1 MEQRHYNLWLVTY
14 LKLNLGCGLEY
25 KKGYANIDAFDDSV
39 ADKVMSALNLEFED
53 NTFTQVDCIQVLE
66 HLGAAKSIYALA
78 EMYRVLTPK
87 GLLLI
92 ETPDLK
98 NSFKIFLKGNENQR
112 KLVMNWIYGLDM
124 PGMSHKYGFPEELL
138 ERMLLETGFVD
149 IEITRV
155 DTKSAY
161 PSLRATSRKEVS
173 MVHQFFGHFRK
184 NLLQTKLVDL
194 DNQVDVIEKEVVIQ
208 ELLETALNSKNSSQ
222 HLNKMLKA
230 TSTSSPEIG
239 YLYLETA
246 ISHNLVSHKEAS
258 NYLRVLKELVS
269 LRFTRVMTHLFQ
281 EMPVIPGHQNDT
293 FETIKSM
300 CELSVEK
307 LLSGEQAVIDELR
320 STSEKIDEEIQSDLF
335 CKTALEMVSRSQLAL
350 GAKAF
355 VQERLDEAITH
366 YDKAIRFN
374 RDSILA
380 YWNLARIRSL
390 NDTQEKASHCY
401 DATKELLKLQYPKLH
416 RAICKK
422 IDDEIDYITR
432 GNRKQINDPV
442 LSLHRLSRAET

>member
-1 MEQRHYNLWLVTY
+1 MEQRHYSSRLVTY

-25 KKGYANIDAFDDSV
+25 KKGYINIDAFDNSV
-39 ADKVMSALNLEFED
+39 ADEVMSALNLEFED

-78 EMYRVLTPK
+78 EVYRVLTPI
-87 GLLLI
+87 GLFLV

-98 NSFKIFLKGNENQR
+98 SSFKKFLKGNEDQR

-149 IEITRV
+149 IEITLV

-161 PSLRATSRKEVS
+161 PSLRATSRKTDS
-173 MVHQFFGHFRK
+173 RVHQFFSHFRRK
-184 NLLQTKLVDL
+184 LLQTNLVDL
-194 DNQVDVIEKEVVIQ
+194 DNQVDVIEKEVVLQ
-208 ELLETALNSKNSSQ
+208 ELLKTALNSKNSSQ
-222 HLNKMLKA
+222 HLNRMLKA

-239 YLYLETA
+239 HFYLETA
-246 ISHNLVSHKEAS
+246 ISHNLVSNKEAS

-281 EMPVIPGHQNDT
+281 EMPVIPGHQTET
-293 FETIKSM
+293 FEIIKSM
-300 CELSVEK
+300 CEGSVMK
-307 LLSGEQAVIDELR
+307 LRSGEQAVIDELR
-320 STSEKIDEEIQSDLF
+320 NTSENIDDEIQTDLF
-335 CKTALEMVSRSQLAL
+335 SKTVLEMISRSQLAL

-355 VQERLDEAITH
+355 VQERLDDAITH

-374 RDSILA
+374 RDNVLA
-380 YWNLARIRSL
+380 YWNLARLRAL
-390 NDTQEKASHCY
+390 KDTQEKAGHCY
-401 DATKELLKLQYPKLH
+401 EATKNLLKLRHPKLQ

-422 IDDEIDYITR
+422 VDDEIDYITR
-432 GNRKQINDPV
+432 GNRKQINHPV
-442 LSLHRLSRAET
+442 LTLHRLSRAET